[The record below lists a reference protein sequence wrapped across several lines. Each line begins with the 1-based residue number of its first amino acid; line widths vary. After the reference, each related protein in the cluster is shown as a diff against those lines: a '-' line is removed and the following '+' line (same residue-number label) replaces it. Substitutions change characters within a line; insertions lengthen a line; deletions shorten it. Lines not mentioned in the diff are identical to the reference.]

1 MKKFF
6 CLIVL
11 LLTFSCSKNKPEEP
25 LLLPPNFTEMPDVKN
40 PEKPAAQEK
49 DENAA
54 RLKELLLQS
63 D

>member
-1 MKKFF
+1 
-6 CLIVL
+6 
-11 LLTFSCSKNKPEEP
+11 
-25 LLLPPNFTEMPDVKN
+25 MPDVKN